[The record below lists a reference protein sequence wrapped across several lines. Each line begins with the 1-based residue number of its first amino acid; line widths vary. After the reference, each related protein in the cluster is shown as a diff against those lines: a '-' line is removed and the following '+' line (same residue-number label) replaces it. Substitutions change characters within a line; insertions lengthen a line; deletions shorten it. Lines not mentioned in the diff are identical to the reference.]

1 MGRKLNRGRLFYF
14 YRICTKINLSLV
26 KAIFM
31 KRSSLSFLLK
41 FNFWIEFFWVLI
53 IATSLRQCI
62 SVTGEYDFVENDHND
77 KKIQYR
83 SRSST
88 RSPEVGPNPKVSN
101 KLWKFCG
108 FSNIFISSLDQSWAI
123 ISFSVVAKLFN
134 LFSKTLT
141 TTSNQNHDSWH
152 FWPYQ
157 VSPLSKSSPPPPD
170 HELGKCKKKL
180 PSDPHFI
187 KL

>member
-1 MGRKLNRGRLFYF
+1 MLLAFMLVMGRKLNGGRLFYF
-14 YRICTKINLSLV
+14 YRICTKINLSLI

-31 KRSSLSFLLK
+31 KCQCSSLSFLLK
-41 FNFWIEFFWVLI
+41 FNFWIEFFWVSI

-101 KLWKFCG
+101 KTKRLKLALKRLKLSVWRPKISVKTTKISVTCLMPRFQK
-108 FSNIFISSLDQSWAI
+108 NIFCDEKMSQLRI
-123 ISFSVVAKLFN
+123 V
-134 LFSKTLT
+134 
-141 TTSNQNHDSWH
+141 
-152 FWPYQ
+152 
-157 VSPLSKSSPPPPD
+157 
-170 HELGKCKKKL
+170 
-180 PSDPHFI
+180 
-187 KL
+187 

>member
-1 MGRKLNRGRLFYF
+1 MLLAFMLVMGRKLNRGRLFYF

-41 FNFWIEFFWVLI
+41 FNFWIEFFWVSI

-62 SVTGEYDFVENDHND
+62 SVTGDYDFVENDHND

-88 RSPEVGPNPKVSN
+88 RSPDVGPNPKVRN
-101 KLWKFCG
+101 KTKRLKLALKRIKLSVWRPKISVRTAKISVTCLIPR
-108 FSNIFISSLDQSWAI
+108 SQKKNIFATRKCRNFILFKTDRKWIFWSKKFAI
-123 ISFSVVAKLFN
+123 KRVFFRDSFL
-134 LFSKTLT
+134 
-141 TTSNQNHDSWH
+141 
-152 FWPYQ
+152 
-157 VSPLSKSSPPPPD
+157 
-170 HELGKCKKKL
+170 
-180 PSDPHFI
+180 
-187 KL
+187 